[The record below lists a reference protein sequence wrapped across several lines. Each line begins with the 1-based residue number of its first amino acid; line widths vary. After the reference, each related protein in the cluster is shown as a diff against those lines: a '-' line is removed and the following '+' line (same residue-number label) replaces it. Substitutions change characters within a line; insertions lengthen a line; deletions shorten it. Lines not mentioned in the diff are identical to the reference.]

1 MAPRRP
7 SQPDCA
13 ASESIGSGA
22 RHIATISI
30 DNQLRSLLDRKNWW
44 IAYSGGVDSTVLL
57 HLAAHFLE
65 QLKNKT
71 SGTSPAFLPRLY
83 AVHIDHQLQEASAA
97 WAQHCVSVSEA
108 MGVECVVRGVR
119 VNAEGQGVEAAA
131 RKARYQAMANIVE
144 PNDCCSR
151 DEPIFRVSHRKCA
164 AIETQIAMSMVGP
177 KEYTPP
183 LGHATLTPFYD
194 FAIRLLTREKIWRST
209 LAAQI
214 DLQPEDRLLD
224 VGCGTGSLLIEL
236 AKRCPDA
243 ELIGIDPDEQALAV
257 AQAKARQEGVSINFL
272 PGFLQGAL
280 FGRGWQ
286 PTKIASSLMFHQVPI
301 EEKIK
306 IVEHMLALLEP
317 GGELHVAD
325 YAMQKS
331 RTMRAAF
338 RMTVQSLDGVEDTQ
352 HNADGILERILVSEG
367 FITDKT
373 SSLSTL
379 TGSISLFKAVKIT

>member
-1 MAPRRP
+1 M
-7 SQPDCA
+7 
-13 ASESIGSGA
+13 
-22 RHIATISI
+22 
-30 DNQLRSLLDRKNWW
+30 
-44 IAYSGGVDSTVLL
+44 
-57 HLAAHFLE
+57 
-65 QLKNKT
+65 
-71 SGTSPAFLPRLY
+71 
-83 AVHIDHQLQEASAA
+83 
-97 WAQHCVSVSEA
+97 SV
-108 MGVECVVRGVR
+108 
-119 VNAEGQGVEAAA
+119 
-131 RKARYQAMANIVE
+131 
-144 PNDCCSR
+144 
-151 DEPIFRVSHRKCA
+151 
-164 AIETQIAMSMVGP
+164 VGP

-183 LGHATLTPFYD
+183 LGHAALTPFYD

-373 SSLSTL
+373 SSFSTL